1 MTTTN
6 ETPATTDAA
15 TPSSNSTNSSTTTNP
30 GWHARE
36 RKALKLTLGGVIRSE
51 WIKAMSLRSIRWT
64 LVLSIGLGMAMC
76 TIMGF
81 ALNDLFSDPTSS
93 MTATEYVLAVTTF
106 PATFLAFVFGVLG
119 AFVFSSEYAS
129 GMILSTLTAAPRRGY
144 VVAAKVLVLTAIS
157 AVAALLVVGAGIAVA
172 VLHRPEVADV
182 LTTTQV
188 LTGMLGTV
196 LFLVAISLFAFAVA
210 GIVRSTAGAIT
221 VVVGILLLVPTILQ
235 IMSGVLDWNWL
246 VTVQNYLPMT
256 LGSNLGVG
264 ITDAADLSLRVQ
276 MEQADSGYADVLG
289 YWDSAF
295 NLALW
300 VIVPMAVAVRLFFSR
315 DAK

>member
-1 MTTTN
+1 MTTRN
-6 ETPATTDAA
+6 ETGAMTDTA
-15 TPSSNSTNSSTTTNP
+15 TPSSNTPNPTNSK
-30 GWHARE
+30 ARATE
-36 RKALKLTLGGVIRSE
+36 PKSYRLTLGGVIRSE

-64 LVLSIGLGMAMC
+64 LAISIGLGAAMC
-76 TIMGF
+76 AVMGF
-81 ALNDLFSDPTSS
+81 ALDDLVSDPTIRMS
-93 MTATEYVLAVTTF
+93 ATEYVLAVTTF

-144 VVAAKVLVLTAIS
+144 VIAAKALVLTAIS
-157 AVAALLVVGAGIAVA
+157 AAAASIVVGAGIAVS
-172 VLHRPEVADV
+172 VLNKSEVIDV
-182 LTTTQV
+182 LSSTQV
-188 LTGMLGTV
+188 VTGMLGTV
-196 LFLVAISLFAFAVA
+196 IFLVAISLFAFAIA

-221 VVVGILLLVPTILQ
+221 VVVGILLLVPMILQ
-235 IMSGVLDWNWL
+235 IMSGVLDWAWL

-264 ITDAADLSLRVQ
+264 ITDAAELSLRVQ
-276 MEQADSGYADVLG
+276 MEQADTGYAEVLS
-289 YWDSAF
+289 YRDSLF

-300 VIVPMAVAVRLFFSR
+300 VIIPMGIAANLFFSR

>member
-1 MTTTN
+1 MTTVN
-6 ETPATTDAA
+6 ETHAMTDTA
-15 TPSSNSTNSSTTTNP
+15 TPSSNSTATDPKTHVTEHKN
-30 GWHARE
+30 HR
-36 RKALKLTLGGVIRSE
+36 LTLGGVIRSE

-64 LVLSIGLGMAMC
+64 MAISIGLGVAMC
-76 TIMGF
+76 VVMGF
-81 ALNDLFSDPTSS
+81 ALNDFFNDTTSP

-144 VVAAKVLVLTAIS
+144 VVAAKALVLTAIS
-157 AVAALLVVGAGIAVA
+157 AAAAFIVVGAGIAVS
-172 VLHRPEVADV
+172 VLYMPGVADV
-182 LTTTQV
+182 LGSTQV

-196 LFLVAISLFAFAVA
+196 FFLVAISLFAFAVA

-221 VVVGILLLVPTILQ
+221 VVIGILLLVPMILQ

-246 VTVQNYLPMT
+246 VTIQNYLPMT
-256 LGSNLGVG
+256 LGSNLGIGV
-264 ITDAADLSLRVQ
+264 TDAAELSLRVQ
-276 MEQADSGYADVLG
+276 MEQADTGYAEVLSYG
-289 YWDSAF
+289 DSAF